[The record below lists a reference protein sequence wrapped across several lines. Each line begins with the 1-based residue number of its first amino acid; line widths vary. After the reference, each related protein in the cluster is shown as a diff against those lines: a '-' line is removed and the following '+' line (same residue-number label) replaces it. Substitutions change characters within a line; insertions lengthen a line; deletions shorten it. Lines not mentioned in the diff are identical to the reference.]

1 MAEKQQSDGE
11 ESRAERKK
19 IELHTNSDE
28 LSYIILQYADGNVDD
43 EFLLQWVKDRT
54 V

>member
-1 MAEKQQSDGE
+1 MAEKQQSGGE

-19 IELHTNSDE
+19 IEHHTNSDE

-43 EFLLQWVKDRT
+43 EFLIQWVKDRT